1 MGAFL
6 VDGGQSRRILAEVA
20 TALSVAAV
28 VASVVIVVGLNRDDD
43 PLDAGQTSQTESPS
57 VTTSPPT
64 ESATPSETTS
74 PTPEETEQAVVTE
87 IRDMTVDPSDHTGA
101 CPVTLTFSAR
111 IVTNTGPVKATYRW
125 LDVDSA
131 VVEED
136 TVQFGGP
143 APQGVTVTHSVSVPD
158 DVTVVR
164 RVEVTVPNSLLS
176 DPVEASVT
184 CTPTADVAKGG
195 DTFTPSPPANPPCR
209 HVLLFLGTITVP
221 HDMTVIYKWERTD
234 GALAQSQSIDFTGG
248 GQQTADVETTWTLG
262 ASGDFGQR
270 LHILEPFDVTSD
282 LATYNGVD
290 CSGPAS

>member
-6 VDGGQSRRILAEVA
+6 VDGDQSRRIMTEVA

-28 VASVVIVVGLNRDDD
+28 VASVVIVVGLNRDND

-74 PTPEETEQAVVTE
+74 PTPEETEQAAMVTE
-87 IRDMTVDPSDHTGA
+87 IKDMTVDPADYTGA

-111 IVTNTGPVKATYRW
+111 VVTNTGPVKATYRW

-143 APQGVTVTHSVSVPD
+143 APQGVTVTHTVSVPD

-184 CTPTADVAKGG
+184 CTPTASVTKGG
-195 DTFTPSPPANPPCR
+195 DTFTLSPCK
-209 HVLLFLGTITVP
+209 HVLLFNGVITVP
-221 HDMTVIYKWERTD
+221 HDMTVKYRWERTD
-234 GALAQSQSIDFTGG
+234 ASLPGPEQTVNFTSG
-248 GQQTADVETTWTLG
+248 GQQSVEVETTWTLG
-262 ASGDFGQR
+262 ATGDFGQR
-270 LHILEPFDVTSD
+270 LHIVEPFDVASD
-282 LATYNGVD
+282 LAIYNGVD

>member
-6 VDGGQSRRILAEVA
+6 VDGDQSRRIMTEVA

-28 VASVVIVVGLNRDDD
+28 VASVVIVVGLNRDND

-64 ESATPSETTS
+64 ETPTESATPSETPS
-74 PTPEETEQAVVTE
+74 PTAEETAVVTE
-87 IRDMTVDPSDHTGA
+87 IKDMTVDPADYTGA

-143 APQGVTVTHSVSVPD
+143 APQGVTVTHTVSVPD

-164 RVEVTVPNSLLS
+164 RVEVTAPNSLLS
-176 DPVEASVT
+176 DSVEASVT
-184 CTPTADVAKGG
+184 CIPTAE
-195 DTFTPSPPANPPCR
+195 TFLGHEFDAICQAPFTIIYK
-209 HVLLFLGTITVP
+209 GTITVP
-221 HDMTVIYKWERTD
+221 RNMTVTYKWERSD
-234 GALAQSQSIDFTGG
+234 GALAQTQSVNFNSG
-248 GQQTADVETTWTLG
+248 GQQSAEVQNTWTLS
-262 ASGDFGQR
+262 ASGTFSQR
-270 LHILEPFDVTSD
+270 LHLLTPFDVVSNWTD
-282 LATYNGVD
+282 FNL
-290 CSGPAS
+290 C